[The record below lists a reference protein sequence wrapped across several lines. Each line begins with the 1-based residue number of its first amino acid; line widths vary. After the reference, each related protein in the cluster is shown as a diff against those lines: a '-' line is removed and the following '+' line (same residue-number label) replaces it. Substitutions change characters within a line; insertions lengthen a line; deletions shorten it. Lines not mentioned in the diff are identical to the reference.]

1 MNDERRS
8 IARKILITLYEAWE
22 NHTIESLEPIQTQS
36 GLESGLFDALV
47 DELERRRGL
56 VKPYG
61 SSYTYEI
68 TPAGILYAEDNGLI
82 PEDRAA
88 KHRKIRSDVLGML
101 AERYDRQGSF
111 SEADT
116 GELGE
121 RVGVDAFEILLDLS
135 FLNEIGYIRDTS
147 SNTFQITDEGIR
159 AFRGT
164 DNEDII

>member
-1 MNDERRS
+1 MNDQRRS
-8 IARKILITLYEAWE
+8 IARQILVTLYEAWE
-22 NHTIESLEPIQTQS
+22 NHTIESLEPIQSQS
-36 GLESGLFDALV
+36 GLEQGLFDALV

-68 TPAGILYAEDNGLI
+68 TPAGILHAEDNGLV
-82 PEDRAA
+82 PEDKAA
-88 KHRKIRSDVLGML
+88 NHRKIRSDVLCML
-101 AERYDRQGSF
+101 AERYDHQGSF

-121 RVGVDAFEILLDLS
+121 QVGADAFEIMVDLS

-147 SNTFQITDEGIR
+147 SNSFQITDEGIR

-164 DNEDII
+164 DSDDII